1 MKLFQYLALL
11 SGRSDRRRTDD
22 QAVSPIIFGKVFTT
36 PSSRVCMNNS
46 RRERIKI
53 CNSPSI
59 ILRSGRECAEPF
71 FFIRENPEP
80 RTITERCEI
89 DSCYASALQ
98 RARRGSLLI
107 LTGNSWNAL
116 RVVHHIRILRKGR
129 YCLSRTIPGF
139 AYRDGSIRIP
149 IRGRRARRI
158 YTCCELRTRRAARR
172 HTNEWQQCPRASQ
185 LVYARAYM
193 IQCTVQGSRSRARQY
208 LRGAETTAATAAPA
222 SDIAAALAIAYTIRT
237 CVLCVYVKL
246 RDGIVCSA
254 IYSRAAHPRCY
265 RADCN
270 PRPNWACVSLSP
282 ITLGTKTTDRNRL
295 TDASFH
301 RSFVKPYIYGTM
313 RTGLERVSG
322 PEHVDHSLIGV
333 VLHVVQFIDAA
344 VNFILRVNSRALCF
358 IVFVNFARRLV
369 FHQYTYTRN
378 YIMFG
383 MRAATNIECESLEL
397 NGTRYCEWNRNGLGL
412 DYQILAGPSFIA
424 VFTIM
429 GILLGIAADKFNR
442 VRLLTICTFVFSV
455 AIILMGS
462 VKEYWQLVV
471 LRMLAAAGEAGC
483 NPLSTGLLSDWFTEK
498 KRALVMSIF
507 NWGIYGGYG
516 IAFPVGRYVPQ
527 MNAWNLGWRVCYY
540 AAGIVGLILAAL
552 TGLTI
557 KEPERTTIGEET
569 TNKQNK
575 KKDSLWKVITQPR
588 VLLLCL
594 AASIRHCGKFS
605 IGHILFPLYYFSRL
619 HFTSLFILCD
629 CAGGMTFAYN
639 CDLFYRDYFPDYD
652 LGWWLFV
659 VTIGIGSIGVVVGGV
674 VSDKFVAKMGIR
686 SRVAVL
692 AISQLIA
699 TPFAFGSVY
708 FSPTGAMITLGISYF
723 FAEMWFGIVFA
734 ILVEIVPLSMRST
747 TIGIFLFVMNNV
759 GGNLPIL
766 VEPTSKAIGYREALY
781 IYYAGFYLISSIM
794 FFLTMFLMPGGPAP
808 KSPTNNVE
816 AHDNSSFVDDQGKVS
831 TLELPRLTGRA
842 SNGFDNSHL

>member
-1 MKLFQYLALL
+1 MLTPVTQKLNLFYKPY
-11 SGRSDRRRTDD
+11 
-22 QAVSPIIFGKVFTT
+22 AV
-36 PSSRVCMNNS
+36 
-46 RRERIKI
+46 
-53 CNSPSI
+53 
-59 ILRSGRECAEPF
+59 
-71 FFIRENPEP
+71 
-80 RTITERCEI
+80 
-89 DSCYASALQ
+89 
-98 RARRGSLLI
+98 
-107 LTGNSWNAL
+107 
-116 RVVHHIRILRKGR
+116 
-129 YCLSRTIPGF
+129 
-139 AYRDGSIRIP
+139 
-149 IRGRRARRI
+149 
-158 YTCCELRTRRAARR
+158 
-172 HTNEWQQCPRASQ
+172 
-185 LVYARAYM
+185 
-193 IQCTVQGSRSRARQY
+193 
-208 LRGAETTAATAAPA
+208 
-222 SDIAAALAIAYTIRT
+222 AI
-237 CVLCVYVKL
+237 V
-246 RDGIVCSA
+246 
-254 IYSRAAHPRCY
+254 
-265 RADCN
+265 
-270 PRPNWACVSLSP
+270 
-282 ITLGTKTTDRNRL
+282 TLGYVL
-295 TDASFH
+295 GELGH
-301 RSFVKPYIYGTM
+301 Y
-313 RTGLERVSG
+313 
-322 PEHVDHSLIGV
+322 LIGV
-333 VLHVVQFIDAA
+333 TSKATAIDLQYGDITCQFNSTTLSTIELPVQCETA
-344 VNFILRVNSRALCF
+344 NNSE
-358 IVFVNFARRLV
+358 
-369 FHQYTYTRN
+369 T
-378 YIMFG
+378 
-383 MRAATNIECESLEL
+383 CESLEL

-594 AASIRHCGKFS
+594 AASIRHCG
-605 IGHILFPLYYFSRL
+605 
-619 HFTSLFILCD
+619 
-629 CAGGMTFAYN
+629 GMTFAYN

-808 KSPTNNVE
+808 KSSTNNVE
-816 AHDNSSFVDDQGKVS
+816 AHDNSSFVNDQGKVS
-831 TLELPRLTGRA
+831 TLELPRLTGRT